1 LPAEYRPRADLAGH
15 YIYTVRQD
23 ALFINLYVGN
33 DVAIP
38 VGDEALQLRISGN
51 YPWHEQ
57 VKIDITS
64 PVPVTHTLA
73 LRLPDWC
80 AKPDVTLNGE
90 GYWRSITGISLS
102 HPRWQEGD
110 VLR

>member
-1 LPAEYRPRADLAGH
+1 VLTSLGH
-15 YIYTVRQD
+15 YIYTVRED

-38 VGDEALQLRISGN
+38 VGDRKLQLRISGN

-80 AKPDVTLNGE
+80 ANPEIALNGE
-90 GYWRSITGISLS
+90 
-102 HPRWQEGD
+102 
-110 VLR
+110 V